1 MVNDLRLDSV
11 AVADRLR
18 PVLLT
23 LTPELRREAREFGV
37 TGGQVSLLVLIRAT
51 PGIGVNDL
59 AARER
64 MSAAAM
70 SGYVKRLEQAG
81 LVRRT
86 ASTADLRRHGLWLTE
101 EGERVLR
108 RVRRRRTAWLAERLE
123 GLSPEELAAVD
134 AAIAPLARLLE
145 SPR

>member
-1 MVNDLRLDSV
+1 VVNDLRLDAL
-11 AVADRLR
+11 AVAGRLR

-23 LTPELRREAREFGV
+23 LARELRREARDLGV
-37 TGGQVSLLVLIRAT
+37 TGGQVSLLVLIHGT

-59 AARER
+59 ASREG

-81 LVRRT
+81 LVRRA

-108 RVRRRRTAWLAERLE
+108 RVRRRRTAWLAERLQT
-123 GLSPEELAAVD
+123 LSAQELAAVES
-134 AAIAPLARLLE
+134 AIAPLSRLLE
-145 SPR
+145 RPR